1 MRKISIKILIVIV
14 FLPTAL
20 ISGTSIFGFGP
31 RLPGEI
37 QSQYS
42 TAALGRGGFEM
53 AIKDSM
59 ALNQSNFALWSI
71 LSRTTISLNLRFQGI
86 STKTKYDKVGSLNAN
101 FQGGFVGIPL
111 IKRKMAIGFGL
122 IPQFENDFK
131 VKILDVG
138 VGAPAE
144 QNIRVSGNIG
154 EAKFIFSY
162 SIFPNLSFALVPS
175 YSFGFVSD
183 KISILYD
190 DFAYGNI
197 YVENKFKVYGPGL
210 ALSAFSAQGPRLAIG
225 ATVKLPQKLS
235 LNTEQVSTSNSE
247 LVDEN
252 REATLPLEATV
263 GISYRLSK
271 RWQTGFD
278 FQYHNWKGGY
288 KIDNR
293 LIRGLNN
300 NYRIGVGIER
310 IPEEKHMTAKSE
322 EMTYRGGFFF
332 GQNYRNVNNEPVYD
346 YGISLGLGFPVIK
359 NRNRLDF
366 AFEYGQRGDLS
377 INLVTESYFRFN
389 VSISANELW
398 FVREN
403 R

>member
-1 MRKISIKILIVIV
+1 V
-14 FLPTAL
+14 FLPTVL

-31 RLPGEI
+31 QLPGEI

-59 ALNQSNFALWSI
+59 GLNQSNFALWSI

-86 STKTKYDKVGSLNAN
+86 STKTNYDKIGSLNAN

-122 IPQFENDFK
+122 IPQLENDFK
-131 VKILDVG
+131 VKIQDVG
-138 VGAPAE
+138 IGTSAE

-162 SIFPNLSFALVPS
+162 AFIPSLSFALIPS

-183 KISILYD
+183 KTSILYD

-197 YVENKFKVYGPGL
+197 YVENRFKVYGPGL
-210 ALSAFSAQGPRLAIG
+210 TLSAFSALSPRLAVG
-225 ATVKLPQKLS
+225 ATIKFPQKLS
-235 LNTEQVSTSNSE
+235 LNTEQVSTNKSE
-247 LVDEN
+247 IIDED
-252 REATLPLEATV
+252 REATLPLETKV

-271 RWQTGFD
+271 RWQTGID
-278 FQYHNWKGGY
+278 FQYYNWKGGY
-288 KIDNR
+288 MINNR
-293 LIRGLNN
+293 LIRGLTN

-310 IPEEKHMTAKSE
+310 VPEDKQIAPLSE

-332 GQNYRNVNNEPVYD
+332 GQIYRNVNYEPVYD
-346 YGISLGLGFPVIK
+346 YGISLGLGFPIIR

-377 INLVTESYFRFN
+377 INLVTESYFRFH